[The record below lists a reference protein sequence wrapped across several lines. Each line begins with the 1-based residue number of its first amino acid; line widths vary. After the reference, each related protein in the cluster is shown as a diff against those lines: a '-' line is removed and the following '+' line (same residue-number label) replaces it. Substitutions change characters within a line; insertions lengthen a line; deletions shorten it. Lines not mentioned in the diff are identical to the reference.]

1 MPSII
6 DLIGLGAG
14 LLLAAGFAGKRMVQL
29 RALALAGSVL
39 LLVYAVATG
48 QLWVLGV
55 AFVLAALNLWRMV
68 QILRLNKDVGAVS
81 KGRLNDFSAVHSF
94 GTQVD
99 IAEGAAVF
107 RRGEPVDAFY
117 LIESGKVQLQE
128 IGITLGAG
136 DILGEIGFF
145 TDAEA
150 RTATAICIERTRV
163 HMLTEAGFRRLQRQ
177 DPNFGM
183 AVMRIATRR
192 LADGLAR
199 HPAAYQGLVAPLG
212 ARD

>member
-1 MPSII
+1 M
-6 DLIGLGAG
+6 
-14 LLLAAGFAGKRMVQL
+14 LLCVYG
-29 RALALAGSVL
+29 VL
-39 LLVYAVATG
+39 TG
-48 QLWVLGV
+48 QPWVLGV
-55 AFVLAALNLWRMV
+55 ALALVALNLWRMT

-81 KGRLNDFSAVHSF
+81 NGRLNDFSTVQSF

-117 LIESGKVQLQE
+117 LIERGKVQLQE
-128 IGITLGAG
+128 VGITLGAG

-145 TDAEA
+145 TEAEA
-150 RTATAICIERTRV
+150 RTATAICTERTRV
-163 HMLTEAGFRRLQRQ
+163 HMLTEAGFRQLQRQ

-199 HPAAYQGLVAPLG
+199 TPAAYQGLVAPLG
-212 ARD
+212 DRD